1 MSRKMTFKKV
11 NVPSMTIQSWKDKI
25 PNQITRV
32 QRAEVQDEV
41 MDTEMQT
48 FYKIDF
54 NKLEHPGYIKVTS
67 EDVKFIHYCEA
78 NANGSSCA
86 HLALALAIADEF
98 GIKVDKVG
106 FPKDPVVFEIDD
118 EKFEC
123 VSEEVGILP
132 PVTPSSTPAS
142 ASASTKSKSPA
153 SKNTSPSSNTKRD
166 WKDGWNEVQGYL
178 QDQGMTT
185 RMILEIR
192 EKRKLICDTVAMT
205 SMAVEPIKPSFPYM
219 GELFG
224 RAIRH
229 ILMGKDLIL
238 VGDKGSGKDTLVSTI
253 AWVLGLPIYLQTGN
267 ADETKESIVGENT
280 IVQGPK
286 GMEVEFKKS
295 SFATAV
301 EKGGLSHFAELN
313 MLSGDV
319 TSIFHSVLDDN
330 RQLSTQVGSI
340 KRHDGHIFIGSINQG
355 DQYAG
360 VKKLNSA
367 FKDRCS
373 ILKLPYVQDFKD
385 MLMRKTDLTDTHA
398 LDFLANV
405 KQAIDD
411 LIITEQQGEESKT
424 VRGYIDAAIYLNT
437 YGVTLETK
445 VEALEDFVINKTE
458 DFEEQMAIRDMI
470 RQKVWHDFPMSI
482 EEENYINGGM

>member
-1 MSRKMTFKKV
+1 
-11 NVPSMTIQSWKDKI
+11 MTIQSWKEKI
-25 PNQITRV
+25 PSHITQV
-32 QRAEVQDEV
+32 HKTEVQDENAKK
-41 MDTEMQT
+41 QT
-48 FYKIDF
+48 LYKIEF
-54 NKLEHPGYIKVTS
+54 NKLDHPGYIQVTS

-78 NANGSSCA
+78 NANGSSCT
-86 HLALALAIADEF
+86 HLALAIAVANEF

-106 FPKDPVVFEIDD
+106 FPKDPVIFEIDD

-123 VSEEVGILP
+123 VSEQLGLLLP
-132 PVTPSSTPAS
+132 VSVSSGPAS
-142 ASASTKSKSPA
+142 ASASTKSKNPA
-153 SKNTSPSSNTKRD
+153 PKITSSTSKAKRD
-166 WKDGWNEVQGYL
+166 WKAGWNEIQEYL

-185 RMILEIR
+185 RMIFEIR
-192 EKRKLICDTVAMT
+192 EKRKSICDTVAMT
-205 SMAVEPIKPSFPYM
+205 PMAVEPIKPAFPYM
-219 GELFG
+219 GEMLG
-224 RAIRH
+224 RALRH

-238 VGDKGSGKDTLVSTI
+238 VGEKGSGKDTLVSTI

-267 ADETKESIVGENT
+267 TDETKESIVGENT

-295 SFATAV
+295 AFATAV
-301 EKGGLSHFAELN
+301 ENGGLSHFAELN

-360 VKKLNSA
+360 VKKLNGA

-373 ILKLPYVQDFKD
+373 ILKLPYVQDFKE
-385 MLMRKTDLTDTHA
+385 MLMRKTNLTDAHA
-398 LDFLANV
+398 LDFLENV

-411 LIITEQQGEESKT
+411 LIITEQQGDESRT
-424 VRGYIDAAIYLNT
+424 VRGYIDAAVYLNT
-437 YGVTLETK
+437 YGVTFETK
-445 VEALEDFVINKTE
+445 VEVLEDFIINKTE

-470 RQKVWHDFPMSI
+470 RQKVWNDFPMST